1 MFGVRWE
8 AANGKPGYANLC
20 IQLMDAV
27 HSIVPGALFF
37 VEGTGQYAPGYDG
50 LAFNY
55 GKLVSSANFMV
66 HVLVCPV
73 TELTLWSFAGDGLA
87 SSSAAF
93 DEYRGI
99 SDAGLF
105 FEQVLSKPYLSQVDH
120 LLPDWRRWYTQII

>member
-55 GKLVSSANFMV
+55 GKLVSNFIV
-66 HVLVCPV
+66 RVLVCSV
-73 TELTLWSFAGDGLA
+73 TKQNFLSFAGDGLA

-93 DEYRGI
+93 NEYRGI

-105 FEQVLSKPYLSQVDH
+105 FEQVLSKPYLSQVYN
-120 LLPDWRRWYTQII
+120 LLPDWRRWCT

>member
-1 MFGVRWE
+1 
-8 AANGKPGYANLC
+8 
-20 IQLMDAV
+20 MDAV
-27 HSIVPGALFF
+27 YSIVPGALFF

-55 GKLVSSANFMV
+55 GKLVSSANSMV
-66 HVLVCPV
+66 RVLVCSV
-73 TELTLWSFAGDGLA
+73 TKLTLLFFAGDGLA

-105 FEQVLSKPYLSQVDH
+105 FEQVLSKPYLSQVCH
-120 LLPDWRRWYTQII
+120 LPPDRRCCYT